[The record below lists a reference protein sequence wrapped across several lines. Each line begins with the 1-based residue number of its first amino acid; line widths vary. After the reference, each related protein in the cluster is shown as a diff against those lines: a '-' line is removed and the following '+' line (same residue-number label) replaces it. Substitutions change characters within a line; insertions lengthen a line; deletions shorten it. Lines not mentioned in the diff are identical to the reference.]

1 MSTQNSRL
9 KILYGVQATG
19 QGHITRARVMVT
31 ALQEQEA
38 DIDFVFTG
46 RPSGDLYHMEVFGEF
61 QTYRGLTFH
70 FDKGKVSPLKTV
82 FNNSARQLVRDIKDL
97 DLKPYDL
104 VITDYEPVTAWAAR
118 LRGVPSIGIGHQ
130 YAFHHDVPVAGFNP
144 LARKGMREFAPAP
157 VSLGVHWHHFG
168 QPILPP
174 IFTPPARDKPMQD
187 NKIVVYLNFED
198 LDQVTA
204 LLQDFKTHDFYI
216 YASAVKAPYEKGNL
230 KFRPTSPLFKQD
242 IEDCAGIICGAGFEL
257 ATEALHMGKKLLV
270 KPMHGQPEQL
280 SNAKALTQLGL
291 GDAMHMLDKRA
302 VASWLLKSAGHQVT
316 YPDTARA
323 IARWVAAGKWDDVVP
338 LAQGLWNA
346 VEGLDHVSHHVPLT
360 LKP

>member
-19 QGHITRARVMVT
+19 QGHITRARIMAT

-46 RPSGDLYHMEVFGEF
+46 RPSGNLYNMEVFGEF

-70 FDKGKVSPLKTV
+70 FEKGKVSSLKTV
-82 FNNSARQLVRDIKDL
+82 FNNSARTLVRDIKDL

-118 LRGVPSIGIGHQ
+118 LRGVPSIGIGNQ
-130 YAFHHDVPVAGFNP
+130 YAFHYDIPVAGFNP
-144 LARKGMREFAPAP
+144 LLRRGMNEFAPAP
-157 VSLGVHWHHFG
+157 VRLGMHWHHFG

-174 IFTPPARDKPMQD
+174 AVALSACDKPVQD

-198 LDQVTA
+198 LAHVSD
-204 LLQDFKTHDFYI
+204 LLQDFKAHDFYI
-216 YASAVKAPYEKGNL
+216 YASAVKAPYEQGHL

-242 IEDCAGIICGAGFEL
+242 VEDCAGIICGAGFEL
-257 ATEALHMGKKLLV
+257 ATETLSMGKKLLV

-291 GDAMHMLDKRA
+291 GDCMHTLDKGA
-302 VASWLLKSAGHQVT
+302 VATWLSKSSGHQVT

-323 IARWVAAGKWDDVVP
+323 IARWVAAGSWNDVAP
-338 LAQGLWNA
+338 LAQGLWSQ
-346 VEGLDHVSHHVPLT
+346 VKGLDHAPLT
-360 LKP
+360 LKV

>member
-1 MSTQNSRL
+1 M
-9 KILYGVQATG
+9 A
-19 QGHITRARVMVT
+19 T
-31 ALQEQEA
+31 ALKEQEA

-70 FDKGKVSPLKTV
+70 LDKGKVSPLKTV

-118 LRGVPSIGIGHQ
+118 LRGVPSVGIGNQ
-130 YAFHHDVPVAGFNP
+130 YAFDYDIPTAGFP
-144 LARKGMREFAPAP
+144 PMFRAGMKTFAPAP
-157 VSLGVHWHHFG
+157 VTLGMHWHHFG

-174 IFTPPARDKPMQD
+174 VFDAPARDKPVQD

-198 LDQVTA
+198 LHQVRN
-204 LLQDFKTHDFYI
+204 LLQDFTTHDFYI
-216 YASAVKAPYEKGNL
+216 YASAVKAPYEAGHL
-230 KFRPTSPLFKQD
+230 KFRPTSPLFKHD

-270 KPMHGQPEQL
+270 KPMHGQPEQF
-280 SNAKALTQLGL
+280 SNALALTQLGL
-291 GDAMHMLDKRA
+291 GDAMYALDKGI
-302 VASWLLKSAGHQVT
+302 VSKWLEKASGRRVT

-323 IARWVAAGKWDDVVP
+323 IARWVKDGRWNDVGT
-338 LAQGLWNA
+338 LAKGLWDT
-346 VEGLDHVSHHVPLT
+346 VEGLDGAPLK
-360 LKP
+360 LNP